1 MSDWLPERLP
11 EDPEAEKALLS
22 TLFGGGGEEHA
33 EEILPLLVEDDFV
46 HPAHR
51 AVLKAGREIFENGG
65 EINPLTLKDALDR
78 NGDLGRVGAY
88 PGLIELL
95 SAEEVGRPMVLVNIL
110 RRKRKLRGLI
120 RMSAGMVRAA
130 AEETDD
136 PDTLMAGYVEDLSGE
151 IGDSKKL
158 KVSSYLGAAKKAS
171 AGQALLVRERVN
183 NLVRIGIP
191 TIDANLTARAGS
203 LGIIAGKSSVGKSAL
218 AIQLQAKT
226 PDSLLLSLEM
236 EDEEVEARLLSHH
249 TGLDAEGF
257 LKGTHGAVDVDEEI
271 FQQAH
276 KITEFKTRD
285 FGGILAMVRACVRK
299 LGIRVVIVDY
309 FQLLDP
315 PAISG
320 ASVAYRLGKM
330 SAMFKAMAKD
340 LGIAVVLLSQFNRE
354 VADGERPKLENLKE
368 TGGLEQDA
376 NWVLMAWT
384 EKPDYQPDE
393 NRILFMELAKNR
405 GGKRWIKARTEFR
418 PGQTRFV
425 EAQNTTEPRLIKD
438 GATKGRAQRV

>member
-1 MSDWLPERLP
+1 M
-11 EDPEAEKALLS
+11 
-22 TLFGGGGEEHA
+22 
-33 EEILPLLVEDDFV
+33 LVEDDFV

-51 AVLKAGREIFENGG
+51 AVLKAARDLFDNGG
-65 EINPLTLKDALDR
+65 EMGPLGLKECLEA
-78 NGDLGRVGAY
+78 NGDLGKIGGY
-88 PGLIELL
+88 PGLIDLL
-95 SAEEVGRPMVLVNIL
+95 SFQDVGRPQILVDVL

-120 RMSAGMVRAA
+120 RMGAAMVRAA
-130 AEETDD
+130 AEESDD
-136 PDTLMAGYVEDLSGE
+136 PDVLMAGYVEDLSGE

-158 KVSSYLGAAKKAS
+158 KVSSYGGSALKAAR
-171 AGQALLVRERVN
+171 GEALLVRERVE

-191 TIDANLTARAGS
+191 HIDTHLTARAGS

-236 EDEEVEARLLSHH
+236 GDEEVEARLLSHH
-249 TGLDAEGF
+249 TGLEAEGF
-257 LKGTHGAVDVDEEI
+257 LKGSHGPVRVDLEVFER
-271 FQQAH
+271 AH
-276 KITEFKTRD
+276 KITEFRTRD
-285 FGGILAMVRACVRK
+285 FGGILAMVRSCVRK
-299 LGIRVVIVDY
+299 LGIKVVIVDY

-330 SAMFKAMAKD
+330 SAQFKAMAKD

-384 EKPDYQPDE
+384 EKPDYQPDD
-393 NRILFMELAKNR
+393 NRVVFMELAKNR
-405 GGKRWIKARTEFR
+405 GGKRWIRARTEFQ
-418 PGQTRFV
+418 PAKTRFV
-425 EAQNTTEPRLIKD
+425 EVQDTTDGRLFKEA
-438 GATKGRAQRV
+438 GASKGKGSRV